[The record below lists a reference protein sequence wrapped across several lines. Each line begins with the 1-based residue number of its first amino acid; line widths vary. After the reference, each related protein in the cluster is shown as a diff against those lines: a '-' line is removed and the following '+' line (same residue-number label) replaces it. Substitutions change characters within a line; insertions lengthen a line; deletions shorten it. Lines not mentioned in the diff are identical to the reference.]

1 MNPTE
6 KKIAKAKEEK
16 DERDRQIIADYKAQ
30 YRRVTGKQCPEVE
43 IKKAWIKVGN
53 VSFRPDEFVRE
64 IEILRE
70 RPDFK
75 DHVNDVQNIKLYA
88 ELNSR
93 RNELV
98 NMLNQTNSI
107 QGFTSDYFVKI
118 NEFVNKA
125 IEEINDII
133 ERKVLFEQ

>member
-1 MNPTE
+1 MNVTEQKIAE
-6 KKIAKAKEEK
+6 KKKAKEEN
-16 DERDRQIIADYKAQ
+16 DRQMIADYKAQ

-53 VSFRPDEFVRE
+53 VSFRPDEFLEE
-64 IEILRE
+64 IEILKA
-70 RPDFK
+70 RPEHK
-75 DHVNDVQNIKLYA
+75 DHASDVENIQLFS

-93 RNELV
+93 RLELIDT
-98 NMLNQTNSI
+98 LNKTNSI
-107 QGFTSDYFVKI
+107 QGITSDYFVKT

-133 ERKVLFEQ
+133 ERKVLFE

>member
-1 MNPTE
+1 MNVTEQKIAE
-6 KKIAKAKEEK
+6 KKKAKEEN
-16 DERDRQIIADYKAQ
+16 DRQMIADYKAQ

-53 VSFRPDEFVRE
+53 VSFRPDEFLQE
-64 IEILRE
+64 IEILKS
-70 RPDFK
+70 RPEHK
-75 DHVNDVQNIKLYA
+75 DHASDVENIQLFS

-93 RNELV
+93 RLELIDT
-98 NMLNQTNSI
+98 LNKTNSI
-107 QGFTSDYFVKI
+107 QGITSDYFVKT

-133 ERKVLFEQ
+133 ERKVLFE